1 MGKRS
6 CRGGWYRNRER
17 RSVGE
22 IQSRELDRPWPE
34 FSKLRIPPNCR
45 TIRHE
50 ECMIVRNWPPA
61 WETLGNLRSAETKQ
75 IGETP
80 AFVYG
85 CHRDFDL
92 CQQFLLMSH
101 RVSKSGLLRLR
112 HRKRGFRHCIYYTS
126 TRVSARR
133 SVGLVGAI
141 PYGRHAVIIVSL
153 AWIAPHSN

>member
-1 MGKRS
+1 MPLTTEVTSNLDNRKGMVGGEKKLQRGVGIGTGKEEVTEKS
-6 CRGGWYRNRER
+6 KVEKL
-17 RSVGE
+17 V
-22 IQSRELDRPWPE
+22 RPWPE
-34 FSKLRIPPNCR
+34 FSKLRIPLNCR
-45 TIRHE
+45 AIRHE

-85 CHRDFDL
+85 CQRDFDL

-112 HRKRGFRHCIYYTS
+112 HRKRGS
-126 TRVSARR
+126 
-133 SVGLVGAI
+133 
-141 PYGRHAVIIVSL
+141 
-153 AWIAPHSN
+153 